1 MGEMLACR
9 YARAVP
15 DDPVA
20 DQTIGQDAENR
31 QHLFRPLRVHGD
43 ALIVLVVCTLV
54 ATAARLVVPI
64 LHQGSSAFSVQMD
77 VKPFVTAS
85 RILIV
90 VTGLVF
96 LAWFRRAR
104 INAGGG
110 SYYQRFAPGWTFWG
124 WIVPVVNLWIPLLVM
139 EDIWQASFSR
149 RPRGWVA
156 WLPMLWWT
164 SWIVSEALLV
174 LNRGAV
180 VALGIWSSVPAGS
193 YGPHLP
199 GSWPGFCVFAVA
211 GLTLIA
217 IVQGV
222 SHGPLSRPSA
232 PVRPEVSTAGSQ
244 ASADMEPRV

>member
-1 MGEMLACR
+1 
-9 YARAVP
+9 
-15 DDPVA
+15 
-20 DQTIGQDAENR
+20 
-31 QHLFRPLRVHGD
+31 VHGD
-43 ALIVLVVCTLV
+43 ALIVLVACTLV

-180 VALGIWSSVPAGS
+180 VALGTWSSVPAGS